1 MGFGDAVRAVM
12 SKYATFSGRA
22 RRAEF
27 WYWFLAIILAEIVL
41 GIIGGVLASVSD
53 SLSMVSMLLLAV
65 LVIAIIVPT
74 LAVTVRR
81 LHDTGRSGWWWFIG
95 AVPAI
100 GPILLIVWYCTPGT
114 PGSNAFGPDPII
126 A

>member
-114 PGSNAFGPDPII
+114 PGSNAFGLDPII

>member
-12 SKYATFSGRA
+12 SKYAAFTGRA
-22 RRAEF
+22 RRSEF
-27 WYWFLAIILAEIVL
+27 WYWFLAIILAEIVI
-41 GIIGGVLASVSD
+41 GIIGGVLASASQ
-53 SLSMVSMLLLAV
+53 SLSVVSLLLYGV
-65 LVIAIIVPT
+65 LVVATIVPS

-81 LHDTGRSGWWWFIG
+81 LHDTGRSGWWWFISL
-95 AVPAI
+95 VPAV

-114 PGSNAFGPDPII
+114 PGSNAFGPDPTV